1 MENLK
6 EKQKKKNI
14 TKGCVLCVCACT
26 WKQGIPVE
34 EKMKSDVGN
43 RTCVDYF
50 ENHYFWIGLPLFIN
64 VKLST

>member
-1 MENLK
+1 MRF
-6 EKQKKKNI
+6 
-14 TKGCVLCVCACT
+14 VYVCVCVRARALPGN
-26 WKQGIPVE
+26 KGFPL

>member
-1 MENLK
+1 M
-6 EKQKKKNI
+6 
-14 TKGCVLCVCACT
+14 GFVCVCVCARVT
-26 WKQGIPVE
+26 WRQGIPVE

-43 RTCVDYF
+43 RTCVNYF

>member
-1 MENLK
+1 MEE
-6 EKQKKKNI
+6 EKYNE
-14 TKGCVLCVCACT
+14 GMRFVCVYIT

-34 EKMKSDVGN
+34 EKMKSDVKVN
-43 RTCVDYF
+43 RTCVNYF